1 MPRRRR
7 RPPPPPPSYFER
19 AVAWIKRNKTVTTFI
34 IGSFVAVPSLWA
46 SVEFLDKVTD
56 DIQFA
61 RHVYVNGRVDTVA
74 KKAEILGEQNQN
86 ILRDLQVDTAN
97 GKLDATTNEL
107 KRWQV
112 ELAKPG
118 NDQRTIDLITQR
130 INVLTAT
137 KDKIDAQLKTLTAIT
152 GK

>member
-7 RPPPPPPSYFER
+7 PPRRRSHWAR
-19 AVAWIKRNKTVTTFI
+19 AVAAIKRNPVKSAT
-34 IGSFVAVPSLWA
+34 AVLVLLGALVPAWKGI
-46 SVEFLDKVTD
+46 EWLDTETD
-56 DIQFA
+56 PWQPA
-61 RHVYVNGRVDTVA
+61 RHVFVYEQVGAVS
-74 KKAEILGEQNQN
+74 KKAAVLGEQNQN

-118 NDQRTIDLITQR
+118 NDQRTVDLITQR
-130 INVLTAT
+130 ISALQAT
-137 KDKIDAQLKTLTAIT
+137 KDKLDAQLKTLTAIK
-152 GK
+152 GP